1 MKVASIPCELILSAR
16 RQLLA
21 GAALILSPYALALD
35 VPVSHV
41 LEQLSAQGQNV
52 VWSSVLLNVSKP
64 VLNSAGSSIEQF
76 SEALKPQ
83 GLRVKQALNGKDWVI
98 VRRAVG
104 ETKQPPM
111 SKQRVPLLIDEVVVR
126 ASRYQFKQRE
136 QEASSQTMLAEQL
149 AALPKLGD
157 DVLRPLTRL
166 PGVSSVGVSAQPH
179 IRGGYR
185 DETLVLFNGIE
196 IVEPYHLKNFQ
207 SLFSAINPAIVDRV
221 DVYTGNFPSRY
232 GNRLS
237 GVMDIA
243 RVDAAQGDR
252 AVIGLSLLNAW
263 FSAMGTV
270 QEGSGSWALSA
281 RRGNLDLII
290 DEINDDVGTPK
301 YSDYYGQLSYTLPNG
316 DDIEAG
322 LLYLDGDVKLSDFS
336 KGQLSESRYNNLFSW
351 LKLDHEISETLY
363 SHSSLAYTR
372 IDRVR
377 FSDALAPTELGEDA
391 LFDDDLEAEM
401 IKFDQRFELA
411 VSDTLSWEFGVGL
424 QYNKARFEFFEF
436 RFADIPLLS
445 TLLGVQ
451 PQSVEQQQFPAT
463 DEDDVCFT
471 GDEDSFCFL
480 DQKKGLSAY
489 GFGSVRWQINQYL
502 SLDAGLRVDYQD
514 YGNLN
519 SEHQLAPR
527 AALAYAPRPEHI
539 FRLSMGRYVQAE
551 LIHELAIADGF
562 TDYQSAQKSDQY
574 VLGYEYQ
581 ADNGLIIRAEAYSR
595 KIANPKQRSENLFNP
610 FVLVPELA
618 ADRVPLF
625 LDKSK
630 TQGFELS
637 VDYNV
642 NEQWWLWANY
652 SRVKVRDHTIFW
664 EHRAWNQE
672 NSVNA
677 GFVWTG
683 QKYQA
688 SLSASWHSGWRTTSL
703 PSIVDPG
710 ESVFYVRNN
719 ATLPDFFSLDAKIAR
734 RWESSKQST
743 ELFLEITNATD
754 HNNVGS
760 VDHDFTTL
768 DNGQIEVQAR
778 NESLLPLIPVIGIVW
793 TFH

>member
-1 MKVASIPCELILSAR
+1 MLV
-16 RQLLA
+16 
-21 GAALILSPYALALD
+21 SPLALAVE
-35 VPVSHV
+35 VPVSDI
-41 LEQLSAQGQNV
+41 LQQLRAQGQNV
-52 VWSSVLLNVSKP
+52 IWSSVLLNVNKLVP
-64 VLNSAGSSIEQF
+64 DSAGNSSQEF
-76 SEALKPQ
+76 SSALKSQ
-83 GLRVKQALNGKDWVI
+83 GLQVKQALNGKDWVI
-98 VRRAVG
+98 VRGAAD
-104 ETKQPPM
+104 E
-111 SKQRVPLLIDEVVVR
+111 SKKPVVRKGRESLLIDEVVVR
-126 ASRYQFKQRE
+126 ASRYQFRE
-136 QEASSQTMLAEQL
+136 RDNSSSPQTMLAEHL

-243 RVDAAQGDR
+243 RVDAAEGDR
-252 AVIGLSLLNAW
+252 AVVGLSILNAW
-263 FSAMGTV
+263 FSAMGTM
-270 QEGSGSWALSA
+270 QEGDGSWALSA

-290 DEINDDVGTPK
+290 DEINDEVGKPK
-301 YSDYYGQLSYTLPNG
+301 YSDYYGQFSYTLPNG
-316 DDIEAG
+316 DDVEAG
-322 LLYLDGDVKLSDFS
+322 VLYLDGDIELSDFS

-351 LKLDHEISETLY
+351 LKLDHQISEVLY
-363 SHSSLAYTR
+363 SRSSLAYTR

-377 FSDALAPTELGEDA
+377 FSDALAPTELGENA
-391 LFDDDLEAEM
+391 LFDDDLEAELF
-401 IKFDQRFELA
+401 KFDHVFELA
-411 VSDTLSWEFGVGL
+411 RSETLSWEFGLGV

-436 RFADIPLLS
+436 VFADGIPLLS
-445 TLLGVQ
+445 TLLGIQ
-451 PQSVEQQQFPAT
+451 ALDNEQDQFPAV
-463 DEDDVCFT
+463 DEDDACFT
-471 GDEDSFCFL
+471 DDDDSFCVIV
-480 DQKKGLSAY
+480 QKEGVSAY
-489 GFGSVRWQINQYL
+489 GFVSARWQVNQFL
-502 SLDAGLRVDYQD
+502 SMDAGVRVDYQN
-514 YGNLN
+514 YGNLDG
-519 SEHQLAPR
+519 EHQLAPR
-527 AALAYAPRPEHI
+527 LALAYAPRPEHI
-539 FRLSMGRYVQAE
+539 FRLSAGRYVQAE

-562 TDYQSAQKSDQY
+562 VDYQSAQKSDQT

-581 ADNGLIIRAEAYSR
+581 AGNGLIVRAEAYSR

-637 VDYNV
+637 FDYNI

-683 QKYQA
+683 KKYQA

-703 PSIVDPG
+703 PPIVDPG
-710 ESVFYVRNN
+710 EAVFYVRNN

-734 RWESSKQST
+734 RWESRKYTT

-760 VDHDFTTL
+760 VDHEFTTL
-768 DNGQIEVQAR
+768 DDGQIAVQPR
-778 NESLLPLIPVIGIVW
+778 NEALLPVVPVVGVTW